1 MRAVL
6 RRPFSLSQLCVVR
19 VPWTMTGS
27 PLLTLP
33 ETLPDSSFQHSTSTQ
48 KVPASTNS
56 WVWGS
61 KRRAVEAMRKLVT
74 APFSRLTRRGEST
87 TLPTT
92 VTWVSFTVLLR
103 GLSAWSGGDRR
114 GAGTPRTL
122 GRRGPPHGAGERSVD
137 GTGACGRL
145 GAGCRTPVLPS
156 SHDRPGDAVRTPP
169 AAAGR
174 RRESAG
180 PRPRRC
186 DDRGPS

>member
-1 MRAVL
+1 
-6 RRPFSLSQLCVVR
+6 
-19 VPWTMTGS
+19 MTGS

-33 ETLPDSSFQHSTSTQ
+33 ETFPDSSFQHSTSTQ

-103 GLSAWSGGDRR
+103 GLSAWSGGP
-114 GAGTPRTL
+114 GSVPAH
-122 GRRGPPHGAGERSVD
+122 RGPWAAVD
-137 GTGACGRL
+137 PRAVPESDLWTG
-145 GAGCRTPVLPS
+145 P
-156 SHDRPGDAVRTPP
+156 
-169 AAAGR
+169 
-174 RRESAG
+174 
-180 PRPRRC
+180 
-186 DDRGPS
+186 